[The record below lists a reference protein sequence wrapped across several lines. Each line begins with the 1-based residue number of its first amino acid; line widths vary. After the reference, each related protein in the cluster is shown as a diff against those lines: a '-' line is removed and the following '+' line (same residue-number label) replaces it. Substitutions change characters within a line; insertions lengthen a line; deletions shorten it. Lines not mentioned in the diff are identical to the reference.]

1 MTDSRC
7 FLQWFVL
14 LLSYAAA
21 AFFAGYCG
29 LLQSIW
35 NTDVTYMTS
44 VIGTLFVAAVLYIGF
59 ASWRF
64 DSKGLPQY
72 PENKGEANHQT
83 AAIADSGLGRT
94 ASSPGFVPPACDQR
108 VGREQGRS
116 IRFKRELV
124 RPAKLMR

>member
-1 MTDSRC
+1 
-7 FLQWFVL
+7 L

-35 NTDVTYMTS
+35 NTNVTYMTSVIMTS
-44 VIGTLFVAAVLYIGF
+44 VIGTLFVA

>member
-1 MTDSRC
+1 MTDRRC

-44 VIGTLFVAAVLYIGF
+44 VIGTLFVAAVL
-59 ASWRF
+59 
-64 DSKGLPQY
+64 
-72 PENKGEANHQT
+72 
-83 AAIADSGLGRT
+83 
-94 ASSPGFVPPACDQR
+94 
-108 VGREQGRS
+108 
-116 IRFKRELV
+116 
-124 RPAKLMR
+124 